1 MYDAIVI
8 GAGAMGSATAYYL
21 AKTGASTLVLE
32 QFSREHTFGSS
43 HGDSRII
50 RLIYEKQF
58 YTELMKYAYAEW
70 RELEKASGKDLL
82 FTTGSVVIGP
92 KGHDYLH
99 DMRVSLD
106 AAGVESEWWNQRQL
120 SDRFPQFRIGTGWTF
135 CGRRTPVSCMRQR
148 VF

>member
-1 MYDAIVI
+1 MYDAIVV
-8 GAGAMGSATAYYL
+8 GAGVMGSATAYYL

-70 RELEKASGKDLL
+70 REWKRHRG
-82 FTTGSVVIGP
+82 
-92 KGHDYLH
+92 
-99 DMRVSLD
+99 
-106 AAGVESEWWNQRQL
+106 
-120 SDRFPQFRIGTGWTF
+120 RI
-135 CGRRTPVSCMRQR
+135 CCLRPVAW
-148 VF
+148 